1 VNLLLRLL
9 RFLLRPLPWREHHRQ
24 SHRKDDFRVELE
36 LLSPLLVNGKPV
48 FYYTWSYPMSLSID
62 LNTDTGG
69 HVAVLTATNL
79 DGSPAQNV
87 AVTYAS
93 SDASV
98 ATVDAASGAI
108 VIVGVGTCTI
118 TGTGTRGK
126 FTHEAGDSIAVT
138 QDANTGDFNV
148 ALALS

>member
-1 VNLLLRLL
+1 
-9 RFLLRPLPWREHHRQ
+9 
-24 SHRKDDFRVELE
+24 
-36 LLSPLLVNGKPV
+36 
-48 FYYTWSYPMSLSID
+48 MSLSID

-79 DGSPAQNV
+79 DGSPAENV

-93 SDASV
+93 SDAAV

-108 VIVGVGTCTI
+108 AIVGVGTCTI

-126 FTHEAGDSIAVT
+126 FTHDASDSIAVT
-138 QDANTGDFNV
+138 AGANTGDFNV
-148 ALALS
+148 SLAMT